1 MGWVTLTLRKRELK
15 QSHAYYQMRDLQI
28 SREKRQLARQ
38 KQYETAVIQNNQE
51 KALLPYKTS
60 YREAMDEL
68 NQKRSLLNKYLQ
80 IAREMA
86 NGNQDIVAD
95 DPSAIQVPSS
105 NGKYVKKADG
115 EICDKTDAKGN
126 QTGQFVTYKD
136 IKTNDEGQYYYP
148 GDSTWGSA
156 SAPAGIEPE
165 DLTRFDFVD
174 LSGVITEYS
183 LPDLSGITED
193 DISSI
198 STNVNNI
205 ISQLQI
211 EIQDLQTEHTN
222 NVNFTKTL
230 YENELAM
237 LEEDANDK
245 ETMLDLEQS
254 DVDSQM
260 EAVSQEMQAVSEA
273 VSSEIQNSTIKL
285 A

>member
-80 IAREMA
+80 IAREVA
-86 NGNQDIVAD
+86 DGNQDIAVD
-95 DPSAIQVPSS
+95 DNNIAQVPSD
-105 NGKYVKKADG
+105 NGKYVKDKDG
-115 EICDKTDAKGN
+115 NILSKKDENGN
-126 QTGQFVTYKD
+126 SIPVPHAEV
-136 IKTNDEGQYYYP
+136 NPNVEQYYWGQDKKFDATNIAA
-148 GDSTWGSA
+148 GDF
-156 SAPAGIEPE
+156 
-165 DLTRFDFVD
+165 TRFDFVD
-174 LSGVITEYS
+174 LSSVMSEYS
-183 LPDLSGITED
+183 LPDLNGITED

-211 EIQDLQTEHTN
+211 ESQDLQTDYTN
-222 NVNFTKTL
+222 NINNTKTI

-237 LEEDANDK
+237 LEEEVNDQ

-254 DVDSQM
+254 DVESQM

>member
-80 IAREMA
+80 IAREVA
-86 NGNQDIVAD
+86 DGNQDIAVD
-95 DPSAIQVPSS
+95 DNNIAQVPSD
-105 NGKYVKKADG
+105 NGKYVKDKDG
-115 EICDKTDAKGN
+115 NILSKKDENGN
-126 QTGQFVTYKD
+126 SIPVP
-136 IKTNDEGQYYYP
+136 NDDVDPYEEQYYWGQDKKFDAANA
-148 GDSTWGSA
+148 GDF
-156 SAPAGIEPE
+156 
-165 DLTRFDFVD
+165 TRFDFVD
-174 LSGVITEYS
+174 LSSVMSEYS
-183 LPDLSGITED
+183 LPDLNGITED

-211 EIQDLQTEHTN
+211 ESQDLQTEYTN
-222 NVNFTKTL
+222 NVNYTKTI

-254 DVDSQM
+254 DVESQM